1 MTFLTKIVLCATNSQ
16 LTAGIWR
23 LGKLQSYQIFHNDEQ
38 GQQDF
43 SHFLQQH
50 SHVTVYLLAD
60 AIEEDFRLE
69 TLPHTT
75 GNARR
80 ELVER
85 KLSQSYRGTIFRAAH
100 FINREKEKRR
110 DDRFLFISISNTDF
124 IQGWMQCIKAQ
135 QVPLAGVYLLPMV
148 SEAMV
153 RRMKLMAPH
162 ILLSER
168 LSTGLRQTY
177 LHNGR
182 IRISRLAPIPA
193 AAETHLGYFYLAETE
208 KTRLYLISQRF
219 ITWETSLSMVLPALD
234 ESSEHI
240 CRSIEQE
247 QGMGCSCINLVKFA
261 QNVHLDPKLL
271 HANPELLHMHLLAI
285 GNVPDNLAPP
295 SLIKHHR
302 LNFVRQWINAT
313 TAIIV
318 LGGLALAGVY
328 LKEGFDQ
335 AALAEQAARDTRVQE
350 QLYSDVAKNFP
361 TTPIPSNDM
370 KLAVELNQT
379 ISNYAK
385 SPQRMMQ
392 HLSKAI
398 EASPEIQINRLRW
411 VFTND
416 ISLKDDDKTSAAPLP
431 AQPST
436 ATARP
441 GVVSDP
447 ASLHE
452 VGFVNGEIKGFTGD
466 YRAALESVNHL
477 AERLKA
483 DSAVEQVVIL
493 QEPVNVSSY
502 TSLQGSTAEERTAQL
517 AAALFKLKIILK
529 REVPPT

>member
-1 MTFLTKIVLCATNSQ
+1 MLTKIVLCATNSQ

-23 LGKLQSYQIFHNDEQ
+23 LGKLQSYQVFHNDGQ
-38 GQQDF
+38 GHQDF

-50 SHVTVYLLAD
+50 SHITVYLLAD

-69 TLPHTT
+69 TLPHTF

-85 KLSQSYRGTIFRAAH
+85 KLSQLYRSTIYRAAH
-100 FINREKEKRR
+100 FINREKEKRK

-124 IQGWMQCIKAQ
+124 LQGWMQCIEAQ
-135 QVPLAGVYLLPMV
+135 QAPLAGVYLLPMV
-148 SEAMV
+148 SQAMV
-153 RRMKLMAPH
+153 RRMKLMAPD

-193 AAETHLGYFYLAETE
+193 AAENRLGYFYLTETE

-219 ITWETSLSMVLPALD
+219 ITRETSLSMVLPALD
-234 ESSEHI
+234 EGSEQI
-240 CRSIEQE
+240 CRGIEQE
-247 QGMGCSCINLVKFA
+247 QGMECSSIDLVKFA
-261 QNVHLDPKLL
+261 QSVRLDSKLL
-271 HANPELLHMHLLAI
+271 YANPELLHMHLLAI
-285 GNVPDNLAPP
+285 GNVPDNLAPHG
-295 SLIKHHR
+295 LIKHYR
-302 LNFVRQWINAT
+302 LNFVRQWINAA

-318 LGGLALAGVY
+318 LAGLALTGVY
-328 LKEGFDQ
+328 LKESSDQ
-335 AALAEQAARDTRVQE
+335 AALAEQTAKDTRAQE
-350 QLYSDVAKNFP
+350 QLYNDVAKNFP
-361 TTPIPSNDM
+361 TTPIPSNDL
-370 KLAVELNQT
+370 KLAVELKQT
-379 ISNYAK
+379 ITNNAT

-398 EASPEIQINRLRW
+398 EASPEIQIDRLRW

-416 ISLKDDDKTSAAPLP
+416 TNLKDDDKTSAASSST
-431 AQPST
+431 QPS
-436 ATARP
+436 AAP
-441 GVVSDP
+441 KQQMPVSDP
-447 ASLHE
+447 TSLHE
-452 VGFVNGEIKGFTGD
+452 VGFVNGEINGFTGD
-466 YRAALESVNHL
+466 YRAALESVNRL

-483 DSAVEQVVIL
+483 DSAIEQVVIL

>member
-1 MTFLTKIVLCATNSQ
+1 MLTKIVLCATNSQ

-23 LGKLQSYQIFHNDEQ
+23 LGKLQSYQVFRNDAQ
-38 GQQDF
+38 GHQDF

-50 SHVTVYLLAD
+50 SHITVYLLAD

-69 TLPHTT
+69 TLPHTM

-85 KLSQSYRGTIFRAAH
+85 KLSQLYRGTIYRAAH
-100 FINREKEKRR
+100 FISREKEKRK
-110 DDRFLFISISNTDF
+110 DDHFLFISISNTDLL
-124 IQGWMQCIKAQ
+124 QGWMQCIEAQ
-135 QVPLAGVYLLPMV
+135 QAPLAGVYLLPMV
-148 SEAMV
+148 SQAMV
-153 RRMKLMAPH
+153 RRMKLTATH

-168 LSTGLRQTY
+168 LNTGLRQTY

-182 IRISRLAPIPA
+182 IRISRLVPIPVA
-193 AAETHLGYFYLAETE
+193 AQARIDHFYLAETE
-208 KTRLYLISQRF
+208 KTRLYLMSQRF
-219 ITWETSLSMVLPALD
+219 ISRETPLSMVLPALD

-240 CRSIEQE
+240 CQVVRQE
-247 QGMGCSCINLVKFA
+247 QGIKCSQVDLAKFA
-261 QNVHLDPKLL
+261 RGVRLDPQLL

-295 SLIKHHR
+295 NLIRHHR
-302 LNFVRQWINAT
+302 LNFARQWINAA
-313 TAIIV
+313 TAMIL
-318 LGGLALAGVY
+318 LGGMVLTGVY
-328 LKEGFDQ
+328 LKDSFDQ
-335 AALAEQAARDTRVQE
+335 AALAEQAAADTRVQE

-361 TTPIPSNDM
+361 ATPIPSNDL
-370 KLAVELNQT
+370 KLAVELKQT
-379 ISNYAK
+379 IANDAK

-411 VFTND
+411 VCTND
-416 ISLKDDDKTSAAPLP
+416 TDFKDDDKTSTAPVT
-431 AQPST
+431 AQPSAASASP
-436 ATARP
+436 AT
-441 GVVSDP
+441 VSDP

-466 YRAALESVNHL
+466 YRAALVSVNRL
-477 AERLKA
+477 AERLRA
-483 DSAVEQVVIL
+483 DSAIEQVVIL

-529 REVPPT
+529 REVQPT